1 MATMNNGGDQ
11 MNVLS
16 LQCYECD
23 TEYEYIGSP
32 PHLGRCQACGSRCVP
47 PAGALTLDDWSH
59 WESPNGLQKVWLQ
72 ATDERTRSFE
82 FEIVAHDAV
91 GKLTGLKID
100 GTRIAGPLEEGNS
113 LFQIPASITNAA
125 AQLGISELDSA
136 PKEPPTRDT

>member
-23 TEYEYIGSP
+23 TEYEYIGSS

-47 PAGALTLDDWSH
+47 PAGDLTLDDWSH

-82 FEIVAHDAV
+82 FEIVAHNTI
-91 GKLTGLKID
+91 GKITGLKID
-100 GTRIAGPLEEGNS
+100 GTRIVGPFEEGDS
-113 LFQIPASITNAA
+113 LFQIPVSITNAV

-136 PKEPPTRDT
+136 SKEPPTGDT